1 MFRTFGF
8 SHIWEWCGWTMDWL
22 FDWLSDYGQPVFFPG
37 TTDISERQ
45 PPPRKFKRP
54 IAAIGSAKSTMPS
67 SPPPFTCRHWLV
79 ERRPGR
85 NTRASCSSNL
95 QLAYKSSP
103 AVSLHGDVTKNVW
116 IKLSWC
122 SRVSGVFLLSA
133 NWRNSRFGQLP
144 AFIWLIAWMAFLI
157 ASFNSH

>member
-1 MFRTFGF
+1 MWLNNGL
-8 SHIWEWCGWTMDWL
+8 IDW
-22 FDWLSDYGQPVFFPG
+22 SIDYGQPGFFSG
-37 TTDISERQ
+37 TTDISEKQ

-54 IAAIGSAKSTMPS
+54 IAAIGNAKSTMPFF
-67 SPPPFTCRHWLV
+67 PPPFAYRHWLV

-103 AVSLHGDVTKNVW
+103 AVSLHDDVTKNVS

-133 NWRNSRFGQLP
+133 NWRNSRFGQLR
-144 AFIWLIAWMAFLI
+144 ALIWLIAWIAFLI
-157 ASFNSH
+157 VSFNSH